1 LNNVLKQI
9 ANINNP
15 IFWSVIGFALLIVI
29 VKIIG
34 KIRDRRLIKSVT
46 SLNRGTKS
54 EREFILSLLKHD
66 IPSQTIFHD
75 LCVRKN
81 NGKFSQID
89 VVVVTTQG
97 ILVFEVKDFSGWIF
111 GSGNNSHW
119 TKVLAYGKKKYR
131 FYNPIKQN
139 TNHIKALKSQ
149 LKQFDKIPF
158 FSIITFYGDCE
169 LKDINYVP
177 EGTYL
182 TKPQRVFEV
191 IRLIKNNNV
200 PAPYTDKRGVITTLK
215 QAVNYGAI
223 LKNQEKHVDNIN
235 DMLGK
240 HRIFD

>member
-1 LNNVLKQI
+1 M
-9 ANINNP
+9 
-15 IFWSVIGFALLIVI
+15 GFTILIVI

-34 KIRDRRLIKSVT
+34 RIRDRRLIKVVT

-54 EREFILSLLKHD
+54 EREFILSLLKHN

-75 LCVRKN
+75 LYVKKN
-81 NGKFSQID
+81 NGKLSQID

-97 ILVFEVKDFSGWIF
+97 ILVIEVKDFSGWIF
-111 GSGNNSHW
+111 GSGNHSHW
-119 TKVLAYGKKKYR
+119 TKVLAYGKQKYR

-169 LKDINYVP
+169 LKEINYVP

-182 TKPQRVFEV
+182 TKPERVFEV
-191 IRLIKNNNV
+191 IRLIKNSNA
-200 PAPYTDKRGVITTLK
+200 PAPYTDKREVITTLK
-215 QAVNYGAI
+215 QAVSYGAI
-223 LKNQEKHVDNIN
+223 INNQEKHVDDIK
-235 DMLGK
+235 DMVGK
-240 HRIFD
+240 HRIFN